1 MFFVT
6 DYLKQDNYV
15 EQDNFSKYRIDP
27 TIVVCMRTAEEIQ
40 RSKHKECRN
49 DAFFKNDGKQAGQ
62 HQQ

>member
-15 EQDNFSKYRIDP
+15 EQDNFSKYRSDN
-27 TIVVCMRTAEEIQ
+27 TTVVLMRTAKEIQ

-49 DAFFKNDGKQAGQ
+49 DAFFKSDRKQAGQ
-62 HQQ
+62 HQ